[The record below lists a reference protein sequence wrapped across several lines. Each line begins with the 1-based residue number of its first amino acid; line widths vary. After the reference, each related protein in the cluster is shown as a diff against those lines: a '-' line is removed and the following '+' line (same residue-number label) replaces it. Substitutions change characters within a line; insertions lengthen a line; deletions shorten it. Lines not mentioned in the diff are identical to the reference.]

1 MPFISFTNRPAA
13 LAAVAAVLATA
24 VLDIWARD
32 IPPGTRLSYVVGR
45 CERSRGGGVAAA
57 ASETSGQVAVECFF
71 PPVRCIEG
79 CRLEGLEPRSKIQ
92 RQLAGSAP
100 VLTRT
105 LELDF

>member
-1 MPFISFTNRPAA
+1 MPFISFTKRPAA

-45 CERSRGGGVAAA
+45 CERSWGCAAA
-57 ASETSGQVAVECFF
+57 ASEMSGQVAVECFF